1 MYKIIASAPR
11 RLCFFVQVNIS
22 LVYNLQR
29 TVQRSFS
36 WFRNSGAESHIGAK
50 TIRAMSLTE
59 SLNRI
64 NADEI
69 HLLLIKQS
77 IYHFQ

>member
-1 MYKIIASAPR
+1 MYKIIASVR
-11 RLCFFVQVNIS
+11 QRLCFFVQVNIS

-29 TVQRSFS
+29 TVQSSFS
-36 WFRNSGAESHIGAK
+36 WFRKFGASLHIGAK
-50 TIRAMSLTE
+50 TIKAMSLTE
-59 SLNRI
+59 SLNRV